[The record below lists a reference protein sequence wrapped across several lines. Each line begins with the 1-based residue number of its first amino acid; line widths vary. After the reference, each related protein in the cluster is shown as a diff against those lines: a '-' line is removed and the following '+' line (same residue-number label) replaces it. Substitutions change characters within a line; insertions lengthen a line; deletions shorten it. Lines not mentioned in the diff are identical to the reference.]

1 VVVHTGYWGCG
12 AFGGNRELMA
22 MLQMLAAEIAGL
34 TRRVFHTVNES
45 GLVTLN
51 ETKNRIA
58 ATGLDDIT
66 NSEDLI
72 GNIVD
77 MRFQWGCS
85 NGT

>member
-12 AFGGNRELMA
+12 AFGGNRELIA

-34 TRRVFHTVNES
+34 TRLVFHTVNES
-45 GLVTLN
+45 GLVTLD
-51 ETKNRIA
+51 EAKNRITT
-58 ATGLDDIT
+58 TGLDDIT

-72 GNIVD
+72 GNIVN
-77 MRFQWGCS
+77 MRFQWGGS